1 MTGTGLSRGRRIGAL
16 SPAASKEAKREQSR
30 SRRRAAKKAIR
41 QGGCPKQDSPNDGE
55 YRW

>member
-16 SPAASKEAKREQSR
+16 SPAALKDAKREQSR
-30 SRRRAAKKAIR
+30 ARRRAAKKAIH
-41 QGGCPKQDSPNDGE
+41 QGASPKKDAPNDGE